1 MEEISTPKDIKKKEE
16 EANREAKKATAVA
29 KDVPSTVIEIAGVVG
44 EMQAEPRV
52 FAHDA
57 NLLDLTIPQTN
68 PGTNDNDAFVSVLD
82 IGTATAGD
90 EVKVLNR
97 GACLYVGGA
106 GSVDV
111 QMEGGQRV
119 TFESVAAGS
128 FLPILVTKVYLT
140 NDIGTKTTDAT
151 DILALF

>member
-1 MEEISTPKDIKKKEE
+1 M
-16 EANREAKKATAVA
+16 ATINEV
-29 KDVPSTVIEIAGVVG
+29 DIAGAVG

-57 NLLDLTIPQTN
+57 RLLDLTIPTTGGNNDQNAYVDVLPT
-68 PGTNDNDAFVSVLD
+68 GTPVSGDQVTVL
-82 IGTATAGD
+82 
-90 EVKVLNR
+90 ER

-106 GSVDV
+106 GNVDV
-111 QMEGGQRV
+111 EMESGQRV
-119 TFESVAAGS
+119 TFKGVAAGA

-140 NDIGTKTTDAT
+140 DGTTPSGAQTTDAT

>member
-1 MEEISTPKDIKKKEE
+1 M
-16 EANREAKKATAVA
+16 ATINEV
-29 KDVPSTVIEIAGVVG
+29 DIAGTVG

-57 NLLDLTIPQTN
+57 RLLDLTIPTTGPN
-68 PGTNDNDAFVSVLD
+68 NDPNAYVDVLPTGTPV
-82 IGTATAGD
+82 AGD
-90 EVKVLNR
+90 QVTVLER

-106 GSVDV
+106 GNVDV
-111 QMEGGQRV
+111 EMESGQRV
-119 TFESVAAGS
+119 TFNGVAAGA

-140 NDIGTKTTDAT
+140 DGVTPSANKTTTAT